1 MTLVSA
7 LGQIA
12 NGGSAVFAIAAA
24 ALWFWSAMVHT
35 PDSFP
40 IALDITTSSYDGS
53 SGGTGSSL
61 ALSQLGDALKEQS
74 RRSAYAAICAGAA
87 AALQAAALL
96 VSILT

>member
-12 NGGSAVFAIAAA
+12 NGGSAIFGIAAA
-24 ALWFWSAMVHT
+24 ALWVWSAMVPT

-40 IALDITTSSYDGS
+40 IALDITTSFYDGT

-61 ALSQLGDALKEQS
+61 ALSQLNNALKEQS
-74 RRSAYAAICAGAA
+74 RRSAYAAICASAA
-87 AALQAAALL
+87 AAPQAAA
-96 VSILT
+96 